1 MSTMLVVTN
10 ANTQTIEFIAP
21 TSVKLGQSIIK

>member
-10 ANTQTIEFIAP
+10 ANTQTIQFIEP
-21 TSVKLGQSIIK
+21 TRVKLGQSIIK